1 MGATTTW
8 VNNVTEGQTFF
19 ETEETDVQPLSDVMI
34 YRWQTNDPRLA
45 FQLDTFGADWYIGS
59 FLGMYDDGNNYYS
72 LLGITMSNFEI
83 ELGGVAGAGF
93 VITPFDHTAV
103 GTGFFGSTYFQDTI
117 SGRGSFTSISL
128 KLSLANI
135 QPGQL
140 GTLMR
145 PYDWSTGT
153 PNSSRFDISGID
165 GEIFGGVS
173 AIAVPEPS
181 TYGLALVTAM
191 VFATLRR
198 R

>member
-93 VITPFDHTAV
+93 VITPL
-103 GTGFFGSTYFQDTI
+103 I
-117 SGRGSFTSISL
+117 
-128 KLSLANI
+128 I
-135 QPGQL
+135 QPLAPDSSVPHISKIRFRAEVRLPQL
-140 GTLMR
+140 VSNCRWPT
-145 PYDWSTGT
+145 
-153 PNSSRFDISGID
+153 SSLGNL
-165 GEIFGGVS
+165 GH
-173 AIAVPEPS
+173 
-181 TYGLALVTAM
+181 
-191 VFATLRR
+191 
-198 R
+198 